1 MRFKLCLTTLLA
13 AISLFLL
20 LTACDAKKALY
31 VTRALLGYIPPPEV
45 PSVMDQLKEELE
57 RCERSGEGN
66 CEEKAVKYVRLMN
79 KSLQK
84 KPYKG
89 EVIITRDYKGE
100 TSIEY
105 DPETT
110 EQTKEADKKD

>member
-1 MRFKLCLTTLLA
+1 MRFKLGLTTFLPV
-13 AISLFLL
+13 ISLFLL
-20 LTACDAKKALY
+20 LTACDAKKAMY

-45 PSVMDQLKEELE
+45 PSVMNQLKEELE

-84 KPYKG
+84 KPFKG
-89 EVIITRDYKGE
+89 EVIITRDYEGE
-100 TSIEY
+100 TNVDY
-105 DPETT
+105 DPEMTMP
-110 EQTKEADKKD
+110 EKENNKKD